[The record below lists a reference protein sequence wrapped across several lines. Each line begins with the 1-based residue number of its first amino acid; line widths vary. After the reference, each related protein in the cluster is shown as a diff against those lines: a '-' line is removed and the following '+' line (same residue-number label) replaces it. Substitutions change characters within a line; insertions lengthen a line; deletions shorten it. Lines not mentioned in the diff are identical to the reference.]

1 MNKFNVVHKFL
12 ILFAILVISNLISAQ
27 SVTLSTDSSV
37 VSAGEVFRF
46 ILTAEGSFD
55 SIIEPDLSNFDVENR
70 SESQSSSISIIN
82 GKMESS
88 KSINYTYFLRAKKAG
103 VFKIGPAALKLKN
116 GRKNDSN
123 IVTVTVTGSS
133 AGSNDNTEGEEPK
146 SGENAEPT
154 ANSLLAPLTTWE
166 KRTPNHFLRAVISP
180 AGEVYEGEPVV
191 VKYYIFT
198 KPGAISDLNFY
209 KLPAFENCW
218 KEEKG
223 ENRLSFKRGA
233 IDGNV
238 YDYGLLKTYYLIP
251 EKGLTEIS
259 GTQMIVDVMT
269 GSFFNTRKQSISTP
283 ALRIP
288 LTPIPEKEFH
298 KDGFFADISV
308 TADKG
313 SITLD
318 KDNLLETVTFTI
330 NGCGNLQSA
339 VIELLP
345 EPDLKYF
352 SPEVELNA
360 DGTLNGYC
368 GQKKYKFMVKGLKKG
383 KFGIKAKEIETF
395 TRNNGWQVLKV
406 PEVSVDVRD
415 FSNSDDSVSETVS
428 QRFELLKE
436 LPEGIKIYE
445 TTPLIKRNWFKVMLL
460 IPFIIVMLSFL
471 IWLSGNIR
479 ESRSKSR
486 RAKVEKWKEK
496 IDRSASLNELLN
508 VFYDALKEIYSIEL
522 RGERKH
528 NVKRKYGDSVG
539 DVIEFI
545 KDIEFTSYSGDAGA
559 DISVFKIKAKGF
571 LDLRGVKK

>member
-1 MNKFNVVHKFL
+1 MNKCCFIHKLL
-12 ILFAILVISNLISAQ
+12 ILFAILLAASSVFAQ
-27 SVTLSTDSSV
+27 NVTLSTDSSV

-103 VFKIGPAALKLKN
+103 VFKIGPASVKLKN
-116 GRKNDSN
+116 GKKNDSN
-123 IVTVTVTGSS
+123 VVTVTVTGSS
-133 AGSNDNTEGEEPK
+133 SGSSDQGKGEESK
-146 SGENAEPT
+146 GVESAEPT

-166 KRTPNHFLRAVISP
+166 KRTPDYFLRAVISP

-198 KPGAISDLNFY
+198 KPNAISDLNFY
-209 KLPAFENCW
+209 KLPSFENCW

-233 IDGNV
+233 IDGNI
-238 YDYGLLKTYYLIP
+238 YDYGLLKTYYLVP
-251 EKGLTEIS
+251 EKGLNAIS
-259 GTQMIVDVMT
+259 GTQMILDVMI

-283 ALRIP
+283 ALKIP
-288 LTPIPEKEFH
+288 LLPLPEKELH

-308 TADKG
+308 TADKD

-345 EPDLKYF
+345 VSELKYF
-352 SPEVELNA
+352 APEVELNA
-360 DGTLNGYC
+360 DGTAKGYC

-383 KFGIKAKEIETF
+383 RAVINAKDIETF
-395 TRNNGWQVLKV
+395 SRENGWQVLKM
-406 PEVSVDVRD
+406 PEITVNVKDVSISADPVAENVNH
-415 FSNSDDSVSETVS
+415 S
-428 QRFELLKE
+428 FELLKE
-436 LPEGIKIYE
+436 LPDGIKKYE
-445 TTPLIKRNWFKVMLL
+445 NTPLIKRNWFRVLL
-460 IPFIIVMLSFL
+460 AIPFMMVMISALLWFL
-471 IWLSGNIR
+471 GNLR

-486 RAKVEKWKEK
+486 RAKVEKWKERLN
-496 IDRSASLNELLN
+496 IANSLNELLN
-508 VFYDALKEIYSIEL
+508 IFYDALKEIYSIEL

-528 NVKRKYGDSVG
+528 NVKKKYGDSIG
-539 DVIEFI
+539 DILAFI
-545 KDIEFTSYSGDAGA
+545 KDIEFASYSSNADS
-559 DISVFKIKAKGF
+559 DISAFKSKAIGF
-571 LDLRGVKK
+571 LDIRGVKK

>member
-1 MNKFNVVHKFL
+1 MNKCCLIHKLL
-12 ILFAILVISNLISAQ
+12 ILFAILLAASSVFAQ
-27 SVTLSTDSSV
+27 NVTLSTDSSV

-46 ILTAEGSFD
+46 ILTAEGSFE
-55 SIIEPDLSNFDVENR
+55 SIIEPDLSNFDVDNR

-103 VFKIGPAALKLKN
+103 VFKIGPASLKLKN
-116 GRKNDSN
+116 GKKKDSN

-133 AGSNDNTEGEEPK
+133 ADDNQEQSTN
-146 SGENAEPT
+146 SRAGENAEPT

-166 KRTPNHFLRAVISP
+166 KRTPSHFIRAVVSP

-198 KPGAISDLNFY
+198 KPNAISDLNFY
-209 KLPAFENCW
+209 KIPAFENCW
-218 KEEKG
+218 KEEKS
-223 ENRLSFKRGA
+223 ESRLSFKRGA

-288 LTPIPEKEFH
+288 LTPIPEKDLH

-308 TADKG
+308 IADKNTV
-313 SITLD
+313 TLD

-330 NGCGNLQSA
+330 NGCGNLQSS
-339 VIELLP
+339 VVELLP

-360 DGTLNGYC
+360 GGTADGYC

-383 KFGIKAKEIETF
+383 KFVIKAKDIETF
-395 TRNNGWQVLKV
+395 SREKGWQVLKMPEITV
-406 PEVSVDVRD
+406 DVKEVS
-415 FSNSDDSVSETVS
+415 NSTDSVSESVS
-428 QRFELLKE
+428 QRFELLRE
-436 LPEGIKIYE
+436 LPEGIKKYE
-445 TTPLIKRNWFKVMLL
+445 NTPLIKRNWFMVMLAV
-460 IPFIIVMLSFL
+460 PFLMVMISFL
-471 IWLSGNIR
+471 IWLSGNMR
-479 ESRSKSR
+479 ENRSKSR
-486 RAKVEKWKEK
+486 RARVEKWKEK
-496 IDRSASLNELLN
+496 LNIANSLNELLN
-508 VFYDALKEIYSIEL
+508 IFYDALKEIYSIEL

-528 NVKRKYGDSVG
+528 NVKKKYGDSIG
-539 DVIEFI
+539 DILAFI
-545 KDIEFTSYSGDAGA
+545 KDIEFASYSSNADS
-559 DISVFKIKAKGF
+559 DISAFKSKAIGF
-571 LDLRGVKK
+571 LDIRGVKK

>member
-1 MNKFNVVHKFL
+1 MNKFSIVHKFL
-12 ILFAILVISNLISAQ
+12 ILFALLAISNSISAQ

-55 SIIEPDLSNFDVENR
+55 SIIEPDLSNFDVDNR

-103 VFKIGPAALKLKN
+103 VFKIGPASVKLKN
-116 GRKNDSN
+116 GRKKDSN

-133 AGSNDNTEGEEPK
+133 AGSSDQTEGEDSK
-146 SGENAEPT
+146 SGENPEPT

-166 KRTPNHFLRAVISP
+166 KRTPNHFIRAVVSP

-198 KPGAISDLNFY
+198 KPNAISDLNFY
-209 KLPAFENCW
+209 KTPSFENCW
-218 KEEKG
+218 KEEKN
-223 ENRLSFKRGA
+223 ESRLSFKRGA

-251 EKGLTEIS
+251 EKGLAEIS

-269 GSFFNTRKQSISTP
+269 GSFFSTRKQSVSTP

-288 LTPIPEKEFH
+288 LTPIPEKESH
-298 KDGFFADISV
+298 NEGFFADISV
-308 TADKG
+308 TADKN
-313 SITLD
+313 SVTLD

-339 VIELLP
+339 VAELLP
-345 EPDLKYF
+345 TPELKYF

-360 DGTLNGYC
+360 GGTADGYC
-368 GQKKYKFMVKGLKKG
+368 GQKKYRFMVKGLKKG
-383 KFGIKAKEIETF
+383 KFVIKAKDIETF
-395 TRNNGWQVLKV
+395 SREKGWQVLKMPEITV
-406 PEVSVDVRD
+406 DVKEVS
-415 FSNSDDSVSETVS
+415 NSTDSVSESVS
-428 QRFELLKE
+428 QRFELLRE
-436 LPEGIKIYE
+436 LPEGIKKYE
-445 TTPLIKRNWFKVMLL
+445 NTPLIKRNWFMVMLAV
-460 IPFIIVMLSFL
+460 PFLMVMISFL
-471 IWLSGNIR
+471 IWLSGSMR
-479 ESRSKSR
+479 ENRSKSR
-486 RAKVEKWKEK
+486 RARIEKWKEK
-496 IDRSASLNELLN
+496 LNIANSLNELLN
-508 VFYDALKEIYSIEL
+508 IFYDALKEIYSIEL

-528 NVKRKYGDSVG
+528 NVKKKYGDSIG
-539 DVIEFI
+539 DILAFI
-545 KDIEFTSYSGDAGA
+545 KDIEFASYSSNADS
-559 DISVFKIKAKGF
+559 DISAFKSKAIGF
-571 LDLRGVKK
+571 LDIRGVKK